1 MNQRDCG
8 GWVGPPVTRAGPGAV
23 VGKGRPAPSRIQKFV
38 EHRKKPHLCCK
49 DRRKVYPTETW
60 PHSQWPEVWFR
71 LSRDKVTAHID
82 ETLLARLL
90 PVDEV
95 CTVEVT
101 RVAEYYNK
109 LDTVVPTN
117 QV

>member
-8 GWVGPPVTRAGPGAV
+8 GWAGPAGDP
-23 VGKGRPAPSRIQKFV
+23 GRARSSGGNCWPAPSRIQKFV